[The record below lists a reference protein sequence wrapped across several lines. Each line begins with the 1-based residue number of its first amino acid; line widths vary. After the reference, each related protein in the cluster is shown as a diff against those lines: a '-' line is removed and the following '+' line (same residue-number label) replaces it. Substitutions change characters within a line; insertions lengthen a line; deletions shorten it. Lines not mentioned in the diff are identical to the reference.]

1 MTLQTPASGDAPT
14 MRFVTVKH
22 ESNENCIR
30 LVHLRDRNWQPE
42 DIPDSLMKDLFED
55 WDDIDEANDNAFFQ
69 ALQDKAI
76 PL

>member
-1 MTLQTPASGDAPT
+1 

-30 LVHLRDRNWQPE
+30 LVHLRDRAWQPE

-55 WDDIDEANDNAFFQ
+55 WSDIDEANDNAFFQ

-76 PL
+76 LL